1 MNKNLTILSV
11 IAVCLLAFACQNPN
25 TSAPP
30 FLPEDLTRTDWREIE
45 NKARGTT
52 VAFAMWSG
60 DENRNRF
67 FQSWVTD
74 ELARKYGIKL
84 KTVPLGD
91 TAEAVGKLLN
101 ERSAG
106 KISGGSIDMIWIN
119 GENFRSAKQGGL
131 LWGKFAEKL
140 PNFKYYDSESGN
152 RDFGTPIDGL
162 EAPWQRSQF
171 VFAYDTARLKEP
183 PRSIPELGDWIKANP
198 GKFTYIAP
206 PDFTGSAFL
215 RHVLFH
221 FGGGADKFREFDE
234 QTYQNAAQKTFKFLN
249 EIKPFLWR
257 KGETY
262 PNSPK
267 ELDGLFAN
275 REVDFSFAYGANF
288 ASDRIKRGE
297 FPPTARTFVLNAG
310 TIGNYSF
317 LTIPFNASN
326 PAGSLVAVNF
336 MMSPE
341 FQIEQA
347 KTLGTVYPHKLENL
361 SDEQRKAV
369 GELERGAATLNA
381 AELDSHSVSEAD
393 SEYLVR
399 LEKDWREKVLLK

>member
-1 MNKNLTILSV
+1 MQKLLIILSI
-11 IAVCLLAFACQNPN
+11 IAACLLAVGCQNPN
-25 TSAPP
+25 TAPT
-30 FLPEDLTRTDWREIE
+30 FAQKDLPRTDWREIE
-45 NKARGTT
+45 NKARGTS
-52 VAFAMWSG
+52 VAFAMWTG

-67 FQSWVTD
+67 FQSRVTE
-74 ELARKYGIKL
+74 ELAAKYGIKL
-84 KTVPLGD
+84 QIVPLGD

-101 ERSAG
+101 EKSAG
-106 KISGGSIDMIWIN
+106 KNAGGSIDMIWIN
-119 GENFRSAKQGGL
+119 GENFRSAKQGNL
-131 LWGKFAEKL
+131 LWGAFAENL
-140 PNFKYYDSESGN
+140 PNFKYYDASAGK
-152 RDFGTPIDGL
+152 RDFGTAIDGL
-162 EAPWQRSQF
+162 EAPWQKSQF
-171 VFAYDTARLKEP
+171 VFAYDTARFKEP
-183 PRSIPELGDWIKANP
+183 PRTIPELGEWIKANP

-234 QTYQNAAQKTFKFLN
+234 QTYQNAAQKTFAFLN

-262 PNSPK
+262 TNSPK
-267 ELDGLFAN
+267 ELDRLFAN

-297 FPPTARTFVLNAG
+297 FPSTAQTFVLKEG

-326 PAGSLVAVNF
+326 SAGALVVINYL
-336 MMSPE
+336 MSPE

-361 SDEQRKAV
+361 SAEQRKAV
-369 GELERGAATLNA
+369 DELGRGTATLSS
-381 AELDSHSVSEAD
+381 AELDAHSVAEAD

-399 LEKDWREKVLLK
+399 LEKDWREQVLLK